1 MSIYAFTYSIPF
13 SVKQLWSIFKTLLSK
28 NFPLIS
34 GFRSCSSP
42 ISCERI
48 LIVMDFSG
56 HNCRIKM
63 AIEGFLVVK
72 QLRKKLVQITFE
84 NHLKQASLSLGK
96 TKFSAKA
103 SQI

>member
-1 MSIYAFTYSIPF
+1 
-13 SVKQLWSIFKTLLSK
+13 
-28 NFPLIS
+28 
-34 GFRSCSSP
+34 
-42 ISCERI
+42 
-48 LIVMDFSG
+48 
-56 HNCRIKM
+56 M